1 MGGGGGGPKDRGEG
15 GTIGEGGGSA
25 GGRVSPCMHGLSRA
39 GRAGDACNKIGTYLK
54 ALAARDNAIPMCS
67 ERGLR
72 GGGCWRGA
80 GLISARR

>member
-1 MGGGGGGPKDRGEG
+1 
-15 GTIGEGGGSA
+15 
-25 GGRVSPCMHGLSRA
+25 MHGLSRA